1 MDNNWDVNI
10 RRGWIVGLIL
20 MVVLL
25 AATVGVVVLA
35 VIRPLNLWT
44 FILGLTGLLTLGV
57 AIRVGYQL
65 WGLINA
71 GYEMDRNVL
80 IIRWGGTMHQ
90 IPMGSVQNV
99 HAGSQLEGLHLRLSL
114 RWPGYMVTVGKS
126 EELDPIVF
134 YATRPISEQV
144 IITTGS
150 VAYALSPADSDEFLR
165 ALLERLEMGPTQE
178 VEERA
183 AHPAFLKWDIWH
195 DRWAM
200 GTLLGSL
207 LLAVLLTG
215 VLCWRFPYLPESI
228 AMRVTT
234 EGDPMLMAPP
244 TRIFYFAVLAALFF
258 VINGGLGLIIYHR
271 MRAISYMLWSGL
283 LAVEGSLWAAV
294 ISVLTRQ
301 SPAA

>member
-1 MDNNWDVNI
+1 MDNVWDLNI

-25 AATVGVVVLA
+25 AASVGVIVLA
-35 VIRPLNLWT
+35 VIRPLNLGT
-44 FILGLTGLLTLGV
+44 FLLSLVGLVTLGL

-80 IIRWGGTMHQ
+80 IIRWGGTVHQ

-99 HAGSQLEGLHLRLSL
+99 QAGDQLENLRLRPSL
-114 RWPGYMVTVGKS
+114 RWPGYRVMVGQS
-126 EELDPIVF
+126 GELDTIVF
-134 YATRPISEQV
+134 YATRPVSEQ
-144 IITTGS
+144 IIIATDH
-150 VAYALSPADSDEFLR
+150 VAYGLSPADSDAFLR

-183 AHPAFLKWDIWH
+183 AHPAFLKWEIWH

-215 VLCWRFPYLPESI
+215 VLCWRYPYLPESL
-228 AMRVTT
+228 AMRVTA
-234 EGDPMLMAPP
+234 EGEPMLMAPP
-244 TRIFYFAVLAALFF
+244 ERIFYFAVLAALFF
-258 VINGGLGLIIYHR
+258 VINGGLGLAAYHR

-283 LAVEGSLWAAV
+283 VAVEGSLWAAV

-301 SPAA
+301 LPPA

>member
-1 MDNNWDVNI
+1 MDNIWDIPI

-20 MVVLL
+20 MVLLL
-25 AATVGVVVLA
+25 AATVGVIVLA
-35 VIRPLNLWT
+35 VIRPLNLGT
-44 FILGLTGLLTLGV
+44 FLLSLAGLLTLGL

-71 GYEMDRNVL
+71 GYEMDRNIL
-80 IIRWGGTMHQ
+80 IIRWGGTRHE
-90 IPMGSVQNV
+90 IPMSSVQNV
-99 HAGSQLEGLHLRLSL
+99 QSGDQLEDFHIRLSL
-114 RWPGYMVTVGKS
+114 RWPGYMVAVGDS
-126 EELDPIVF
+126 RDLDTIVF
-134 YATRPISEQV
+134 YATRPISEQIV
-144 IITTGS
+144 ITTDQ
-150 VAYALSPADSDEFLR
+150 VAYAISPVDSDEFLR

-183 AHPAFLKWDIWH
+183 VHPAFLKWEIWH

-215 VLCWRFPYLPESI
+215 VLCWRYPFLPESI
-228 AMRVTT
+228 AMRLTT
-234 EGDPMLMAPP
+234 EGAPMLMAPP
-244 TRIFYFAVLAALFF
+244 TRIFYFAILAALFF
-258 VINGGLGLIIYHR
+258 VINGGLGLLTYHR
-271 MRAISYMLWSGL
+271 VRAISYMLWSGL

-301 SPAA
+301 PPAV

>member
-301 SPAA
+301 PPAA